1 MKNLMTTSAIVVA
14 LGLPAVAFAQTSAP
28 AVTAPTSD
36 MATVAEPVDG
46 FLASR
51 GLTDMLAT
59 DLIGADVYAWR
70 SAAEVPAAGT
80 AVIDVTATELE
91 SMDNVGQIND
101 IVLSADGR
109 VQAIVIGVG
118 GFIGVGEQD
127 VAVALHEVS
136 FASDATNPDDKVIV
150 MNTTSDALKSSP
162 PFDRE
167 TVDTATDPVATPTA
181 SEPMADREMLT
192 APELDRDGYTRVAAG
207 DISVDMLLGKT
218 VYGADDARLG
228 TVDDVI
234 VDDAGAAKNVI
245 IDFGGFLGMGT
256 TQVALSFDE
265 MTILT
270 NEGNEDVRIYV
281 EATKEQVQAM
291 PTYTPVN

>member
-14 LGLPAVAFAQTSAP
+14 LGLPAVAFAQTSNP
-28 AVTAPTSD
+28 AVTSPMAD
-36 MATVAEPVDG
+36 MTTPMDG

-59 DLIGADVYAWR
+59 DLIGEDVYAWS
-70 SAAEVPAAGT
+70 SAADVPAAGT
-80 AVIDVTATELE
+80 AETDVTATELE
-91 SMDNVGQIND
+91 AMNKVGQIND

-127 VAVALHEVS
+127 VAVALREVS

-150 MNTTSDALKSSP
+150 INMTGDALKSSP
-162 PFDRE
+162 PFDRAAM
-167 TVDTATDPVATPTA
+167 DAATDPVATPTA
-181 SEPMADREMLT
+181 PETMAEREFLT

-207 DISVDMLLGKT
+207 DISVDRLLGKT
-218 VYGADDARLG
+218 VYGVDDARLG

-234 VDDAGAAKNVI
+234 VDDAGAVKDVI

-270 NEGNEDVRIYV
+270 NAGNENEDVRIYV
-281 EATKEQVQAM
+281 DATKEQVRAM
-291 PTYTPVN
+291 PTYNTPVN